1 MESMGNSVAV
11 SVVGGAAS
19 AELPSHMF
27 SAAQVRELDRI
38 AIEECGIAG
47 IVLMKRAGRALFELL
62 SNKFA
67 GLPITVFCGLGNNAG
82 DGYIVAALAAQRRLP
97 VSIVQLGDVA
107 RLQGDAKLA
116 YEFAL
121 REGVEYRSFSDDMI
135 VDEGVLVDALL
146 GTGLTA
152 GAGAKIES
160 EVEVEVQVR
169 EPCARVIG
177 WLNASGL
184 PIVAA
189 DLPSGLCAD
198 SGSELGIAVR
208 AAATVTFIGMKRGLL
223 TGRGPAL
230 SGEVFYRDLEVP
242 ADLLGEVEGS
252 VERLDLPSLLASLPA
267 RAADAHKGDF
277 GHVMIIGG
285 DSGFGGAPIL
295 AAEAAARMGAGLV
308 SVATRPEHLAAI
320 LARRPEIMAS
330 GVTSGQELEPLLQ
343 RPTVLV
349 VGPGLGQGAW
359 GQQMLQ
365 QALDS
370 GLPLVLDADALN
382 LLAQGRIGGDLV
394 RDNWVL
400 TPHPGEAARLA
411 NVSVRQLQADRFG
424 SAARLQQQYGGTLVL
439 KGAGS
444 LVASADGR
452 LGLCSLGNPAMASGG
467 MGDLLSGVIGA
478 LLAQGLPSSR
488 ATELA
493 VCLHAATAD
502 LVVEERGARGLLAT
516 DLIDALPRLLNRLE
530 RGEV

>member
-1 MESMGNSVAV
+1 MESIGSSVAV
-11 SVVGGAAS
+11 SVVAGAAS
-19 AELPSHMF
+19 AELPCQLF
-27 SAAQVRELDRI
+27 SAAQVRELDRV
-38 AIEECGIAG
+38 AIEERAITG
-47 IVLMKRAGRALFELL
+47 IVLMKRAGRALFDVL

-107 RLQGDAKLA
+107 KLQGDAKLA

-121 REGVEYRSFSDDMI
+121 REGVECRPFSDDMT

-152 GAGAKIES
+152 GAKIEG
-160 EVEVEVQVR
+160 EVETEVQVR

-177 WLNASGL
+177 WLNASDL

-208 AAATVTFIGMKRGLL
+208 ATATVTFIGVKRGLL

-230 SGEVFYRDLEVP
+230 SGELFYRDLGVP
-242 ADLLGEVEGS
+242 TDVLATVDS
-252 VERLDLPSLLASLPA
+252 SAERLDLPSLLASLPV

-285 DSGFGGAPIL
+285 DSGFGGAPL
-295 AAEAAARMGAGLV
+295 MAAEAAARMGAGLV

-320 LARRPEIMAS
+320 LARRPEVMVS

-365 QALDS
+365 QALNS

-411 NVSVRQLQADRFG
+411 NIPVGQLQADRFG

-444 LVASADGR
+444 LVASADER

-478 LLAQGLPSSR
+478 LLAQGLPASR
-488 ATELA
+488 STELA

-502 LVVEERGARGLLAT
+502 LVVEERGPRGLLAA